1 MGFVDMHSHVLP
13 HLDDGA
19 GNMETTLE
27 MLRIAYREG
36 ITHIIATP
44 HYKSGRFP
52 ADARRLQNTLH
63 KVQLAAK
70 EQKIPITLYAGNEIF
85 YNSELE
91 EKFQSG
97 ALCTMNGTQYVLVE
111 FSPFEGY
118 IYIRNAMEDILGMGY
133 TPILAH
139 VERYQCMGKDIS
151 CVEELRALG
160 CEIQVN
166 AGSVAGDN
174 GLKMKSIVK
183 KLLKAKLVD
192 YIGTDAHNTAGRK
205 PAMQKCAAYL
215 YKKCERSYAD
225 ALLYGN
231 ALTRLLEQAE

>member
-1 MGFVDMHSHVLP
+1 MGYIDIHSHILP

-27 MLRIAYREG
+27 MLRIAYQEG

-52 ADARRLQNTLH
+52 ADARKLQNTLH
-63 KVQLAAK
+63 KVELAAR
-70 EQKIPITLYAGNEIF
+70 EEHIPIALYAGNEIY

-97 ALCTMNGTQYVLVE
+97 ALCTMNGTSYVLVE

-118 IYIRNAMEDILGMGY
+118 LYIRNAMEDILGMGY

-139 VERYQCMGKDIS
+139 VERYQCMCKDIS
-151 CVEELRALG
+151 CVKELKNMG

-166 AGSVAGDN
+166 AGSVVGDN
-174 GLKMKSIVK
+174 GWRIKGFLK
-183 KLLKAKLVD
+183 KLLKEELVD

-215 YKKCERSYAD
+215 YRKCERSYAD

-231 ALTRLLEQAE
+231 AGSRLLELE